1 MGKYGRDQLII
12 ASRGSR
18 LALAQTEEVAQRLR
32 TLYPGLEVEV
42 RIVKTRGDQIRDVPL
57 HKVGGKGLF
66 TKALEEV
73 LLAGGADLAVHSL
86 KDLPTGLPKGL
97 CLAAV
102 PRRADPRDALI
113 LADSLASRAGD
124 FSLACLPPG
133 ARVGTSSLR
142 RRAQLR
148 HLRPDLQLEE
158 VRGNVDTRLR
168 KLDEGQYDALI
179 LAVAGLERL
188 GWTQRLTWRLPFEVC
203 TPAVGQGALGL
214 ETRADDEEVWELL
227 QPLEDAAT
235 RAAVRAE
242 RTFLQ
247 TLGGGCRMPLGAV
260 AQVERT
266 ALVLTAVVA
275 SKDGTRL
282 LRRTAVGPWEEAEL
296 LGREMAEELKRSGG
310 RWILGE

>member
-1 MGKYGRDQLII
+1 M
-12 ASRGSR
+12 
-18 LALAQTEEVAQRLR
+18 
-32 TLYPGLEVEV
+32 
-42 RIVKTRGDQIRDVPL
+42 
-57 HKVGGKGLF
+57 
-66 TKALEEV
+66 
-73 LLAGGADLAVHSL
+73 
-86 KDLPTGLPKGL
+86 
-97 CLAAV
+97 
-102 PRRADPRDALI
+102 
-113 LADSLASRAGD
+113 
-124 FSLACLPPG
+124 
-133 ARVGTSSLR
+133 
-142 RRAQLR
+142 
-148 HLRPDLQLEE
+148 
-158 VRGNVDTRLR
+158 
-168 KLDEGQYDALI
+168 
-179 LAVAGLERL
+179 AGLVRL
-188 GWTQRLTWRLPFEVC
+188 GKAELATEALSVEAMI
-203 TPAVGQGALGL
+203 PAVGQGALGL

-247 TLGGGCRMPLGAV
+247 TLGGGCRMPLGPV